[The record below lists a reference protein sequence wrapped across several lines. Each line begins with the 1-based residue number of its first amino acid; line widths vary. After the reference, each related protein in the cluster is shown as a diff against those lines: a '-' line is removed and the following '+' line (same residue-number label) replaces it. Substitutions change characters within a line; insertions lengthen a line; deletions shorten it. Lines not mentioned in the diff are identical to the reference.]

1 MSKKLHLKDIFE
13 GNRLQRIVLVVSVLL
28 FLVIEL
34 LIYMVAAGQA
44 GHKSRVLIRDEQGS
58 KIYETTGNSLTSY
71 ERLVFEK
78 NFGPL
83 ENHQLQ
89 IVTET
94 HPFPFRA
101 WFTAAVGIP
110 VGLILLVS
118 FLIKVYLTLL
128 YNEEE
133 DRPPGMPASPLK
145 EGRFTSVFQT
155 FGQIS
160 IFHIGFA
167 VLAFVLLL
175 WMVPNFV
182 EDIFT
187 ISTKTIRD
195 YKWFFL
201 GLALFAAFII
211 TWVIYLRYRLSKQM
225 LDNQLTL
232 ERYRLE
238 QQLLTKTEAPTL
250 LPKPDDPLKRIHDG

>member
-1 MSKKLHLKDIFE
+1 MAKKLHLQDIFE
-13 GNRLQRIVLVVSVLL
+13 GNRLPKIVLVVCVLL

-44 GHKSRVLIRDEQGS
+44 GHKSRVIVRDEQGS

-83 ENHQLQ
+83 DDYQLQ

-118 FLIKVYLTLL
+118 FLIKVYLALL
-128 YNEEE
+128 YQEDEEK
-133 DRPPGMPASPLK
+133 PPGMAATPLK
-145 EGRFTSVFQT
+145 EGRFTSMFHT

-175 WMVPNFV
+175 WMVPNLV

-187 ISTKTIRD
+187 ISAETIRD
-195 YKWFFL
+195 YKWFFF
-201 GLALFAAFII
+201 GLALFVAFII
-211 TWVIYLRYRLSKQM
+211 TWVIYLRYRLSRQM
-225 LDNQLTL
+225 LDNQFNL

-238 QQLLTKTEAPTL
+238 QQLLAKPETQTL
-250 LPKPDDPLKRIHDG
+250 LPKPDDPL